1 MPSKA
6 HYRSASK
13 FANHS
18 AKYASKAIVGLGRW
32 AATDHT
38 GSAKYLANMP
48 KMGFIDTITMVLV
61 HLLCTLLGAVLS
73 AILIF
78 LLIGYVLPALL
89 LM

>member
-6 HYRSASK
+6 RYRSASK

-18 AKYASKAIVGLGRW
+18 AKYASKVIVGLGRW
-32 AATDHT
+32 AMTDHT
-38 GSAKYLANMP
+38 GSVKYLANLP
-48 KMGFIDTITMVLV
+48 NMGFIDTITMVLV